1 MMMCVIIIK
10 NNLDLDTYDG
20 NGQDVA
26 DGCKFETKTLNKCQR
41 VYFNLKS
48 YYVSLL

>member
-26 DGCKFETKTLNKCQR
+26 EG
-41 VYFNLKS
+41 
-48 YYVSLL
+48 VSLKQKP